1 MLRRLLVVLIV
12 GCLGALLAAPASAQS
27 SNIETI
33 EGPGEGKSTTLTITP
48 HVLTD
53 DVSARAIAVESP
65 NGRRWA
71 LTLIGTSSADSI
83 RLTLGDESLP
93 IEDVSRPEEGEVG
106 PTRVYLSQETFLTIA
121 DTPEV
126 RLLVGD
132 ATTSIPD
139 QMRTEMRKIFDEV
152 V

>member
-1 MLRRLLVVLIV
+1 MLHRLLTVLII
-12 GCLGALLAAPASAQS
+12 GCLTATFAAPVAAQS

-33 EGPGEGKSTTLTITP
+33 EGPGSGESTTLTLTP
-48 HVLTD
+48 RVLTD

-83 RLTLGDESLP
+83 GLTLGNEPLP
-93 IEDVSRPEEGEVG
+93 IEDVSRPDEGEVG

-121 DTPEV
+121 DTPGV
-126 RLLVGD
+126 RLHIGD
-132 ATTSIPD
+132 AKTPIPD
-139 QMRTEMRKIFDEV
+139 QMRTEMRKIFDTV
-152 V
+152 M

>member
-12 GCLGALLAAPASAQS
+12 GCLGILCARPAAAQS

-33 EGPGEGKSTTLTITP
+33 EGPGEGENTTLTITP

-71 LTLIGTSSADSI
+71 LTLIGITPTDSI
-83 RLTLGDESLP
+83 GLTLGDEPLP
-93 IEDVSRPEEGEVG
+93 IKDVSRPAEGEVG

-121 DTPEV
+121 DTPGV
-126 RLLVGD
+126 RLHLGD

-139 QMRTEMRKIFDEV
+139 QMRTEMQKIFDEV

>member
-1 MLRRLLVVLIV
+1 MLHRLLTVLIV
-12 GCLGALLAAPASAQS
+12 GCVATLFVRPATAQE
-27 SNIETI
+27 SNIDTI
-33 EGPGEGKSTTLTITP
+33 EGPGTGESTTLTVTP

-71 LTLIGTSSADSI
+71 LTLIGASSADSVG
-83 RLTLGDESLP
+83 LTSGDEPLP

-106 PTRVYLSQETFLTIA
+106 PTRVYLSQETFLMIA
-121 DTPEV
+121 DTPGV
-126 RLLVGD
+126 RLHIGET
-132 ATTSIPD
+132 TTSIPN
-139 QMRTEMRKIFDEV
+139 QMRTEMRKIFDKV